1 MGRSSICVALFLSA
15 KYARLC
21 PKGIDLGVKSSA
33 PSCPLTL
40 PPCWGLQT
48 GIQTAHMEVQTTPV
62 SVRPQTTLVSV
73 ETQTIEVR
81 DEMED
86 RKQREEEKQV
96 SPINPWDHMCR
107 AARETEEQPH
117 KLLPLYE
124 TPTGRNNQSMR
135 VNKPFSYQEIQ
146 RIKEDL
152 GDYLEDPEKYI
163 RAFKGVTLL
172 YDLTWKDVILGQTLT
187 PESESSFEKSGCFYG
202 DEWLGN
208 ESVGKRENEIAA
220 LPTGNQAVPTIE
232 SDWDYNTAKERWN
245 QSHFVRCILEGLRQA
260 RSKPLNWQIG
270 RHRTGGE
277 GSSW

>member
-1 MGRSSICVALFLSA
+1 MPD
-15 KYARLC
+15 LC
-21 PKGIDLGVKSSA
+21 PKGIDLGVKPSA

-40 PPCWGLQT
+40 PPYLGLQVEQRELKAREPPSE
-48 GIQTAHMEVQTTPV
+48 GLPWSQTAHMEVQTTPV

-86 RKQREEEKQV
+86 RRQREEEKQV
-96 SPINPWDHMCR
+96 SPIYPWDHMRR

-124 TPTGRNNQSMR
+124 TPTGRNNQSVR

-172 YDLTWKDVILGQTLT
+172 YDLTWKDVMYILGQTLT
-187 PESESSFEKSGCFYG
+187 PASKTQVLGKAVAYG
-202 DEWLGN
+202 DEWLSN
-208 ESVGKRENEIAA
+208 ESVGKREDEIAA
-220 LPTGNQAVPTIE
+220 LPTGNQAV
-232 SDWDYNTAKERWN
+232 
-245 QSHFVRCILEGLRQA
+245 
-260 RSKPLNWQIG
+260 
-270 RHRTGGE
+270 
-277 GSSW
+277 